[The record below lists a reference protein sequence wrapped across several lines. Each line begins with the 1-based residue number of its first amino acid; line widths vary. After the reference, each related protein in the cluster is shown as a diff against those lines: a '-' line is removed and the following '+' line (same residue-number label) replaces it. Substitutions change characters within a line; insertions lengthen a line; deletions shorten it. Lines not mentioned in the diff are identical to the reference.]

1 MFMSPLASAVVTAAL
16 FAALP
21 VQAATAPPLEQIQ
34 AAADA
39 GVARSASPIPIALRI
54 TSVRGCQPS
63 PEVPQETVCLVGMSA
78 GMRDGFTVLPLR
90 QDGAT
95 WIGVERKNAVFPGPT
110 PEQAKA
116 AMNVWAQ
123 HVMATDPQ
131 AASDE
136 QIKAVP
142 TMGVQAVEDCEV
154 ARKTGYL
161 ECNATLTIPGQANVK
176 TDFKFELDGI
186 GWRFIPRS

>member
-1 MFMSPLASAVVTAAL
+1 MFMSPLVSAVVAAAL
-16 FAALP
+16 LAALP
-21 VQAATAPPLEQIQ
+21 VQAATAPTLEQIQ

-39 GVARSASPIPIALRI
+39 GVARSTSPVPIALRI

-90 QDGAT
+90 QEGAT
-95 WIGVERKNAVFPGPT
+95 WIGVERNNAIFPGPT
-110 PEQAKA
+110 PDQAKA
-116 AMNVWAQ
+116 AMNAWAQ

-142 TMGVQAVEDCEV
+142 TMGVQAVEECHV

-161 ECNATLTIPGQANVK
+161 ECHATLTIPGHANVK
-176 TDFKFELDGI
+176 TEFKFELDGT